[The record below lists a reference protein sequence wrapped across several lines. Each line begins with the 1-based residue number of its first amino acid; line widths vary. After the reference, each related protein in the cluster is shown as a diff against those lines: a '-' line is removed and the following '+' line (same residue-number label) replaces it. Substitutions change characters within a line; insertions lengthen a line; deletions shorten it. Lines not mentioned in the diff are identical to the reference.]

1 MNMKRS
7 LLWVLMGVPVLT
19 FAQQKYT
26 VEVKNTQP
34 GPGVK
39 AYLTYQD
46 NDKSVKDS
54 AAVTDGVFH
63 FTGTVTEPVLAQLYL
78 SNPGSKTK
86 DASLLRTTIWLE
98 RGMIKVSATD
108 PLSPPVITGG
118 QMNTDY
124 TALQKKKI
132 PALARMAEA
141 SKVYMAASNEQRNAP
156 GFMKHHQ
163 EVYINAMS
171 ETSVF
176 DSLYIR
182 SHPNSFLSLYLL
194 SGMVSSRPAHM
205 VLIPMLNAFSAEV
218 KNSETAKRLHKM
230 LQDMSLIEV
239 GAKAPEFTIN
249 NTEGKPVSLSS
260 FRGKYVLIDFWASWC
275 IPCRKE
281 NPNVRAAYQKFK
293 DKNFTV
299 LGISLDKTDGKEAWL
314 KAIRDDQLDWTQLSE
329 LKDFNGAVVKL
340 YDVSSIPR
348 NVLVSPQG
356 IILAKNLR
364 GEALQ
369 NWLTKLIR

>member
-1 MNMKRS
+1 MKRS

-26 VEVKNTQP
+26 VEVKTVQP
-34 GPGVK
+34 GPAVK
-39 AYLTYQD
+39 AYLSYQD
-46 NDKSVKDS
+46 GDKSFKDS
-54 AAVTDGVFH
+54 AAVTGGTFH
-63 FTGTVTEPVLAQLYL
+63 FTGTVTEPVQAQLYL

-86 DASLLRTTIWLE
+86 DASLLHTTIWLE
-98 RGMIKVSATD
+98 RGTIKVSATD

-124 TALQKKKI
+124 AELQKKKI
-132 PALARMAEA
+132 PAFARMAEA
-141 SKVYMAASNEQRNAP
+141 SKVYTAATDEQRNAP

-163 EVYINAMS
+163 EVYLKAME

-182 SHPNSFLSLYLL
+182 SHPNSFLSLYLV
-194 SGMVSSRPAHM
+194 SGMVSNRPAHT
-205 VLIPMLNAFSAEV
+205 VLIPMLNSFGAEV
-218 KNSETAKRLHKM
+218 RNSASAKKLYKT
-230 LQDMSLIEV
+230 LGGMSLIEP
-239 GAKAPEFTIN
+239 GAKAPDFTIS

-260 FRGKYVLIDFWASWC
+260 FKGKYVLIDFWASWC
-275 IPCRKE
+275 VPCRKE
-281 NPNVRAAYQKFK
+281 NPNVKAAYEKFK

-299 LGISLDKTDGKEAWL
+299 VGISLDKADGKEAWL
-314 KAIRDDQLDWTQLSE
+314 KAIKDDQLEWTQLSE
-329 LKDFNGAVVKL
+329 LKDFDGAVVKL

-369 NWLTKLIR
+369 QWLTKLIR